1 MDSTSSWIVKVGRNL
16 FWFAVALMGV
26 ALYISAPEAA
36 TALVDS
42 VLIKAAS
49 WVQF

>member
-1 MDSTSSWIVKVGRNL
+1 MDSNYALKVGKSIFWL
-16 FWFAVALMGV
+16 FVALVGI